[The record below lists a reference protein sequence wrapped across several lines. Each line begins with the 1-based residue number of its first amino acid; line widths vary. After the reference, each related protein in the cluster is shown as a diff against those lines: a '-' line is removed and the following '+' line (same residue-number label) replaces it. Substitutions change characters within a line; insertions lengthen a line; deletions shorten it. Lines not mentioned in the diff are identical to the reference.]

1 MKVLVNFDCRRQ
13 LKKRGKNRTAI
24 WLCIKPGGQGIVFM
38 ITPQPKKKK
47 KRKEK
52 KPWTEKRNCHAGS
65 MSDNNY
71 ADK

>member
-1 MKVLVNFDCRRQ
+1 MKVLVNFDCKRQ

-47 KRKEK
+47 EK
-52 KPWTEKRNCHAGS
+52 KKAFLQYGPWIVDSGS
-65 MSDNNY
+65 
-71 ADK
+71 